1 MSRKSKI
8 TAVMLLLIL
17 IAAFCA
23 VYLVFKPSVT
33 AGEKAFTVKVVHAD
47 RSEKTF
53 SYRCSDEYLGDTLL
67 REGLIK
73 GEKGAYGI
81 YILYYL
87 ADIPAGPVSLDEIR
101 EGVETLTL
109 ESKKTNTYEAQVAAW
124 VAEANVEY
132 FYENFGL

>member
-23 VYLVFKPSVT
+23 VYLIFKPSVT

-53 SYRCSDEYLGDTLL
+53 SYRCSDKYLGDTLL

-81 YILYYL
+81 YITEVNGERAVYEKDKAYWALFINGEYAVSGIDATPIENGAQYTL
-87 ADIPAGPVSLDEIR
+87 AY
-101 EGVETLTL
+101 T
-109 ESKKTNTYEAQVAAW
+109 
-124 VAEANVEY
+124 
-132 FYENFGL
+132 FG

>member
-1 MSRKSKI
+1 MSKKSKI

-23 VYLVFKPSVT
+23 VYLIFKPSVT

-81 YILYYL
+81 YITEVNGERAVYEKDKAYWALFINGEYAVSGIDATPIENGAQYTL
-87 ADIPAGPVSLDEIR
+87 AY
-101 EGVETLTL
+101 T
-109 ESKKTNTYEAQVAAW
+109 
-124 VAEANVEY
+124 
-132 FYENFGL
+132 FG

>member
-33 AGEKAFTVKVVHAD
+33 AGEKTFTVKVVHAD

-81 YILYYL
+81 YITEVNGERAVYEKDKAYWALFINGEYAVSGIDATPIENGAQYTL
-87 ADIPAGPVSLDEIR
+87 AY
-101 EGVETLTL
+101 T
-109 ESKKTNTYEAQVAAW
+109 
-124 VAEANVEY
+124 
-132 FYENFGL
+132 FG

>member
-23 VYLVFKPSVT
+23 VYLIFKPSVT

-81 YILYYL
+81 YITEVDGERAVYEKDKAYWALFINGEYAVSGIDATPIENGAQYTL
-87 ADIPAGPVSLDEIR
+87 AY
-101 EGVETLTL
+101 T
-109 ESKKTNTYEAQVAAW
+109 
-124 VAEANVEY
+124 
-132 FYENFGL
+132 FG

>member
-8 TAVMLLLIL
+8 TAVILLLIL

-81 YILYYL
+81 YITEVDGERAVYEHDKAYWALFINGEYAVSGIDATPIENGAQYTL
-87 ADIPAGPVSLDEIR
+87 AYTVG
-101 EGVETLTL
+101 
-109 ESKKTNTYEAQVAAW
+109 
-124 VAEANVEY
+124 
-132 FYENFGL
+132 

>member
-23 VYLVFKPSVT
+23 VYLIFKPSVT
-33 AGEKAFTVKVVHAD
+33 AGEKTFTVKVVHAD

-81 YILYYL
+81 YITEVNGERAVYEKDKAYWALFINGEYAVSGIDATPIENGAQYTL
-87 ADIPAGPVSLDEIR
+87 AY
-101 EGVETLTL
+101 T
-109 ESKKTNTYEAQVAAW
+109 
-124 VAEANVEY
+124 
-132 FYENFGL
+132 FG

>member
-1 MSRKSKI
+1 
-8 TAVMLLLIL
+8 
-17 IAAFCA
+17 
-23 VYLVFKPSVT
+23 FKPSVT

-81 YILYYL
+81 YITEVNGERAVYEKDKAYWALFINGEYAVSGIDATPIENGAQYTL
-87 ADIPAGPVSLDEIR
+87 AYTVG
-101 EGVETLTL
+101 
-109 ESKKTNTYEAQVAAW
+109 
-124 VAEANVEY
+124 
-132 FYENFGL
+132 

>member
-81 YILYYL
+81 YITEVNGERAVYEKDKAYWALFINGEYAVSGIDATPIENGAQYTL
-87 ADIPAGPVSLDEIR
+87 AY
-101 EGVETLTL
+101 T
-109 ESKKTNTYEAQVAAW
+109 
-124 VAEANVEY
+124 
-132 FYENFGL
+132 FG

>member
-23 VYLVFKPSVT
+23 VYLIFKPSVT

-81 YILYYL
+81 YITEVDGERAVYEKDKAYWALFINGEYAVSGIDATPIENGAQYTL
-87 ADIPAGPVSLDEIR
+87 AYTVG
-101 EGVETLTL
+101 
-109 ESKKTNTYEAQVAAW
+109 
-124 VAEANVEY
+124 
-132 FYENFGL
+132 

>member
-23 VYLVFKPSVT
+23 VYLIFKPSVT

-81 YILYYL
+81 YIPEVNGERAVYEKDKAYWALFINGEYAVSGIDATPIENGAQYTL
-87 ADIPAGPVSLDEIR
+87 AYTVG
-101 EGVETLTL
+101 
-109 ESKKTNTYEAQVAAW
+109 
-124 VAEANVEY
+124 
-132 FYENFGL
+132 

>member
-81 YILYYL
+81 YITEVDGERAVYEKDKAYWALFINGEYAVSGIDATPIENGAQYTL
-87 ADIPAGPVSLDEIR
+87 AYTVG
-101 EGVETLTL
+101 
-109 ESKKTNTYEAQVAAW
+109 
-124 VAEANVEY
+124 
-132 FYENFGL
+132 

>member
-23 VYLVFKPSVT
+23 VYLIFKPSVT

-81 YILYYL
+81 YITEVNGERAVYEKDKAYWALFINGEYAVSGIDATPIENGAQYTL
-87 ADIPAGPVSLDEIR
+87 AY
-101 EGVETLTL
+101 T
-109 ESKKTNTYEAQVAAW
+109 
-124 VAEANVEY
+124 
-132 FYENFGL
+132 FG

>member
-81 YILYYL
+81 YITEVNGERAVYEKDKAYWALFINGEYAVSGIDATPIENGAQYTL
-87 ADIPAGPVSLDEIR
+87 AYTVG
-101 EGVETLTL
+101 
-109 ESKKTNTYEAQVAAW
+109 
-124 VAEANVEY
+124 
-132 FYENFGL
+132 

>member
-33 AGEKAFTVKVVHAD
+33 AGEKTFTVKVVHAD

-81 YILYYL
+81 YITEVDGERAVYEKDKAYWALFINGEYAVSGIDATPIENGAQYTL
-87 ADIPAGPVSLDEIR
+87 AY
-101 EGVETLTL
+101 T
-109 ESKKTNTYEAQVAAW
+109 
-124 VAEANVEY
+124 
-132 FYENFGL
+132 FG

>member
-8 TAVMLLLIL
+8 TAVILLLIL

-23 VYLVFKPSVT
+23 VYLIFKPSVT

-81 YILYYL
+81 YITEVNGERAVYEKDKAYWALFINGEYAVSGIDATPIENGAQYTL
-87 ADIPAGPVSLDEIR
+87 AY
-101 EGVETLTL
+101 T
-109 ESKKTNTYEAQVAAW
+109 
-124 VAEANVEY
+124 
-132 FYENFGL
+132 FG

>member
-23 VYLVFKPSVT
+23 VYLIFKPSVT

-81 YILYYL
+81 YITEVNGERAVYEKDKAYWALFINGEYAVSGIDATPLENGAQYTL
-87 ADIPAGPVSLDEIR
+87 AY
-101 EGVETLTL
+101 T
-109 ESKKTNTYEAQVAAW
+109 
-124 VAEANVEY
+124 
-132 FYENFGL
+132 FG